1 MIFPSR
7 LSGVNVKTRLLHD
20 QHPHSMTGIV
30 RSSPESPARLTLELP
45 MIKQSSRV
53 IAGNAML
60 AFMFIHSCKGVLFHR
75 IKAGFVFMSSS
86 LVTYQI
92 IRFRDS
98 VVSLFPG
105 TLLRMSLLS
114 VTQPHVSFFHART
127 VSITISSPESVIRHV
142 PNSAIS
148 PACGARIRPASAGN
162 CRGTADPPERW
173 RIVPPKPFP
182 VPAPQRRA

>member
-1 MIFPSR
+1 MLDD
-7 LSGVNVKTRLLHD
+7 LSVETVRSKRKNSFITRPASPFYD
-20 QHPHSMTGIV
+20 RDSTFFTGITC
-30 RSSPESPARLTLELP
+30 LTLELP

-86 LVTYQI
+86 LVTCQI

-98 VVSLFPG
+98 VVSLYPG

-127 VSITISSPESVIRHV
+127 GIHHDILARIGHTSCAKQCYLPCMRCSYSASLCRELPRNCRSAREVANCAPQAFSSP
-142 PNSAIS
+142 SA
-148 PACGARIRPASAGN
+148 
-162 CRGTADPPERW
+162 TA
-173 RIVPPKPFP
+173 
-182 VPAPQRRA
+182 

>member
-30 RSSPESPARLTLELP
+30 RSSPESPARQTLELP

-86 LVTYQI
+86 LVTCQI

-114 VTQPHVSFFHART
+114 VTQPHVSFFHARKRW
-127 VSITISSPESVIRHV
+127 VARLGIRLSPTIFTPL
-142 PNSAIS
+142 
-148 PACGARIRPASAGN
+148 
-162 CRGTADPPERW
+162 D
-173 RIVPPKPFP
+173 IVFLIFNPY
-182 VPAPQRRA
+182 VCENQNL

>member
-53 IAGNAML
+53 ITGNAML

-86 LVTYQI
+86 LVTCQI

-127 VSITISSPESVIRHV
+127 GIHHDILARIGHTSCAKQCYLPCMRCSYSASLCRELPRNCRSAREVANCAPQAFSSP
-142 PNSAIS
+142 SA
-148 PACGARIRPASAGN
+148 
-162 CRGTADPPERW
+162 TA
-173 RIVPPKPFP
+173 
-182 VPAPQRRA
+182 